1 MSGACAH
8 VSVADEHYAVAVEH
22 VLEVAK
28 LGDLTAVPGASPW
41 LLGVINRDGQ
51 VLPVLDLAKLLGT
64 RSTGRPACLLVV
76 EDGARRAG
84 LAVEEI
90 LDVRPA
96 PATIDATES
105 KLLRGAA
112 LVEGL
117 LVGMLEIG
125 AVLDKAAYCDGDG
138 HAR

>member
-1 MSGACAH
+1 MSGAYAH
-8 VSVADEHYAVAVEH
+8 VSLADEHYAVAVEH

-64 RSTGRPACLLVV
+64 RSTGHPACLLIV

-84 LAVEEI
+84 LAVDEI
-90 LDVRPA
+90 VDVCPA
-96 PATIDATES
+96 PGTIDATES
-105 KLLRGAA
+105 TLLSGAA

-125 AVLDKAAYCDGDG
+125 AVLDQAAYGNGDG

>member
-1 MSGACAH
+1 MSSACAH
-8 VSVADEHYAVAVEH
+8 VRVADEHYAVPVEH

-28 LGDLTAVPGASPW
+28 LGDLTAVPGASLW

-51 VLPVLDLAKLLGT
+51 VLPVVDLAKLLGT
-64 RSTGRPACLLVV
+64 RSAGRPACLLVV

-96 PATIDATES
+96 PAMIEATES

-112 LVEGL
+112 LVHGL

-125 AVLDKAAYCDGDG
+125 AVLDQAAYGNGDG
-138 HAR
+138 HGR

>member
-64 RSTGRPACLLVV
+64 RSAGRPACLLVV

-125 AVLDKAAYCDGDG
+125 AVLDQAAYCDGDG